1 MALSIGGQALQ
12 LPSVSGGR
20 EAADQLFT
28 LLCNAFRLDPK
39 VATHLVSVAGLE
51 SMDDFTHF
59 FTSELEVETKVIEKI
74 EDLSFPGIQA
84 SRLRQAWAAA
94 RQAATIS
101 DTRKKRGIEDDD
113 FDSLL
118 PNSDLRDIRAKF
130 YARYRLGFGVK
141 TEPCDHLVSRIS
153 KELSR
158 RLLQARDGV
167 GRAACASER
176 LFARASAG
184 AFGFPREDVDASV
197 EHDEEAAAHCGRAS
211 PGHRGAS
218 ERVRSGTAQ
227 RRGNVCQLAS
237 HTDAGVRARRRN
249 STRCIAMLVFPA
261 SAARAGVVQLDPQPA
276 EPEAV
281 DRDSTDYVEVR
292 ARCIA
297 RSTRRPVAA
306 QAPLDVM
313 IAYRRRPA
321 QRAAI
326 LPPASGPPVAA
337 TTGRRGAAA
346 MG

>member
-1 MALSIGGQALQ
+1 MQ
-12 LPSVSGGR
+12 LPSATGGR

-51 SMDDFTHF
+51 SLDDFTHF

-101 DTRKKRGIEDDD
+101 DARKKRGIEDDD

-141 TEPCDHLVSRIS
+141 TEPCDLLVSRIS

-167 GRAACASER
+167 GRAARVSER
-176 LFARASAG
+176 LFAR
-184 AFGFPREDVDASV
+184 
-197 EHDEEAAAHCGRAS
+197 
-211 PGHRGAS
+211 
-218 ERVRSGTAQ
+218 VR
-227 RRGNVCQLAS
+227 
-237 HTDAGVRARRRN
+237 
-249 STRCIAMLVFPA
+249 RCIRF
-261 SAARAGVVQLDPQPA
+261 SA
-276 EPEAV
+276 
-281 DRDSTDYVEVR
+281 
-292 ARCIA
+292 
-297 RSTRRPVAA
+297 
-306 QAPLDVM
+306 
-313 IAYRRRPA
+313 
-321 QRAAI
+321 
-326 LPPASGPPVAA
+326 
-337 TTGRRGAAA
+337 
-346 MG
+346 